1 MFKKNGGKINGS
13 IYSVSWNVSGVISV
27 IYETIIRRKG
37 GRMKPQDQYRFERAL
52 RASISIDLKNR
63 EKDFKN
69 KNDMEEARKI
79 VEQKH

>member
-1 MFKKNGGKINGS
+1 MFKENGGQINGS
-13 IYSVSWNVSGVISV
+13 IYSVYWCVSGVISV
-27 IYETIIRRKG
+27 IYATIIRGKG
-37 GRMKPQDQYRFERAL
+37 GRMKPQDQYRFEKAL

>member
-1 MFKKNGGKINGS
+1 MFKENGGKISGS
-13 IYSVSWNVSGVISV
+13 IYSVCWCVSGVISV
-27 IYETIIRRKG
+27 IYATIRPGKG
-37 GRMKPQDQYRFERAL
+37 GRMKPQDQYRFEKAL

-69 KNDMEEARKI
+69 KKDMEEARKI